1 MVMKVSE
8 NGTDISQDD
17 MGSMEETPEDTILSN
32 VGFQLDVTVIIWKDE
47 KESIFITLRL
57 LSVHTHIVKWADFDV
72 PEWHVTGFGNI
83 HNHEML
89 KSNEVHLLPA
99 YCTIFSDDKSRI
111 CIFAKAS
118 WNVGVKLGCLPF
130 TETDARNLLLSFRNV
145 NQDNDAIDLIAKCK
159 KLKDEDHSFKYN
171 FKIGRHNRLED
182 IVWSYASSV
191 HLYEAFSDAV
201 VFDTTHHLDA
211 CDMRLGIWVGVDNH
225 GMTCFFSCVL
235 LADIVDYKSEMPQK
249 LNSVFL
255 KQFHPLNRVQIL
267 FLLHMPL
274 ANSKNS
280 SC

>member
-1 MVMKVSE
+1 
-8 NGTDISQDD
+8 
-17 MGSMEETPEDTILSN
+17 
-32 VGFQLDVTVIIWKDE
+32 
-47 KESIFITLRL
+47 
-57 LSVHTHIVKWADFDV
+57 
-72 PEWHVTGFGNI
+72 
-83 HNHEML
+83 ML
-89 KSNEVHLLPA
+89 KSNEVHLLPT

-201 VFDTTHHLDA
+201 
-211 CDMRLGIWVGVDNH
+211 
-225 GMTCFFSCVL
+225 